1 MVPCSLHIGLDSLNA
16 SLPICPSSSPAG
28 WESVKASIMGHGE
41 PVKIN
46 VEERE
51 SKREKISGVSRDAGA
66 SRRMRAGKPPIHCGP
81 ATLVAHLPLAH
92 GSCSCSIKSTPGWLL
107 FARVPAPPLPFLLGD
122 AGRGPLGQRQPHIM
136 RGVEA
141 AMCLAGRMT
150 KGCRP
155 LCGLCRSEL
164 LSSRA
169 YLSRPF
175 S

>member
-1 MVPCSLHIGLDSLNA
+1 MLLCQFV
-16 SLPICPSSSPAG
+16 LPPLLQVGSPLKQVLWAT
-28 WESVKASIMGHGE
+28 ESRWKSMW
-41 PVKIN
+41 
-46 VEERE
+46 
-51 SKREKISGVSRDAGA
+51 KREKARERRYQVFRETPAQAGGCA
-66 SRRMRAGKPPIHCGP
+66 WGSLLFA
-81 ATLVAHLPLAH
+81 AHLPLAH

-136 RGVEA
+136 RWVEA